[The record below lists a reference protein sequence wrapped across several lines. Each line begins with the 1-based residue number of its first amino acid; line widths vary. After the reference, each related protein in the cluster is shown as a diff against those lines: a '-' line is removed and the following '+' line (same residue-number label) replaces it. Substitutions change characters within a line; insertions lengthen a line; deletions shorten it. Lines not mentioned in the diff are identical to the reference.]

1 MAEFDRWPTDL
12 LAEFVADLELGRTLT
27 LPAAVE
33 IAAREEL
40 AHRSIDAG

>member
-27 LPAAVE
+27 LPVAVE
-33 IAAREEL
+33 TAAREEL